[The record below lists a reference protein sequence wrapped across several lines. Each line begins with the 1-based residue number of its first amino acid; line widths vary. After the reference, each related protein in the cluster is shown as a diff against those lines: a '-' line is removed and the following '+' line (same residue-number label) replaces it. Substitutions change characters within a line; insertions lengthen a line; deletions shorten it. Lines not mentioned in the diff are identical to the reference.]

1 VKIPPSV
8 FVFAALVVAVGGTAC
23 RWEAWDYRD
32 PAGASVFHYRSL
44 LLPWQDAPAPPAGV
58 AASTVTVQR
67 WSYFGLNRFDF
78 TGSPDAAAAL
88 TGTSTRNR

>member
-1 VKIPPSV
+1 MKIPGSAIV
-8 FVFAALVVAVGGTAC
+8 IGLLVVVLVGLAC

-32 PAGASVFHYRSL
+32 SAGAPVFHYRSL

-58 AASTVTVQR
+58 TANTVTVQK

-78 TGSPDAAAAL
+78 TGTPDAAAAL
-88 TGTSTRNR
+88 TGTRTRTH

>member
-1 VKIPPSV
+1 MRFPRSV
-8 FVFAALVVAVGGTAC
+8 LAFVAVVLAVGGMAC

-32 PAGASVFHYRSL
+32 SAGAAVFHYRSL

-58 AASTVTVQR
+58 TASTVVVQR

-78 TGSPDAAAAL
+78 AGSPDADAAL
-88 TGTSTRNR
+88 TGTSTRSR